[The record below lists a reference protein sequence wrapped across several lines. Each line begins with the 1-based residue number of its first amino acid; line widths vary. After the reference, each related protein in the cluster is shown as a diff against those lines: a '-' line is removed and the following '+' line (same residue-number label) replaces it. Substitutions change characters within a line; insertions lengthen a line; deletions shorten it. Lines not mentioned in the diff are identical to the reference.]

1 MTLEP
6 KKALL
11 KALLAPD
18 AVAIIGASDDPK
30 RLTSRP
36 MRFLAQHGYRGRV
49 YPINPRRDTVLGAKA
64 YRRLADLPETVEHA
78 YILLDTD
85 LAISALKD
93 CAEAG
98 VRVVS
103 MLADGFAEAG
113 EEGRAKQE
121 ALVRIADDAGVF
133 LVGPNSTGI
142 VGTHAG
148 FSCTTNAAFAVP
160 ALRPGRYAALSQS
173 GSVIGTLLSRG
184 AGLGIDFSA
193 LISVGNEAQAGL
205 GTFGELLADD
215 PLTDGFMLFMETIR
229 DRAKLAHFA
238 RKARSLNKP
247 VVAYMIGRSDEGRS
261 LSVSHTGALTGGF
274 AAVDSF
280 LKSIGI
286 RRVETFEALLET
298 PRALRL
304 APQLRGRPRTVTAV
318 STTGGGG
325 AMVVDQI
332 AARGVAI
339 SALSPESRRT
349 LEAHDIPLG
358 HGKLVDVTL
367 AGTRYEA
374 LKRVVS
380 TIIEDPAT
388 GALVMAIGSSAQFNP
403 ELSIQ
408 PIIDAVKE
416 ATPSAAPVL
425 AFPLPHADRSLA
437 MLSEGGVPSFRSVES
452 CAEAVA
458 LLLTDD
464 IDVVPGVHEQ
474 LPATVAARFDACGTG
489 VLDETQSSQIFAD
502 LGIAGPRHVVLAP
515 NDDIPVDL
523 PFAYPVVAKL
533 ISPDLPH
540 KTEAG
545 AVAIGIKDRAAL
557 AKAIGAMRA
566 SASSHAPGYRLA
578 GVLIQE
584 MVSGLCEALIG
595 FTRDPLAGPVV
606 TVAMGGIFT
615 EIYSDAVCGPA
626 PLSRDD
632 AARMIAAIR
641 GFALLRGYRGKPKGD
656 LDALADAV
664 RRVSLLAAAP
674 NVAEAEINPVIV
686 HEEGRGVTMLDALVR
701 LS

>member
-1 MTLEP
+1 MTTD
-6 KKALL
+6 AQQSLL
-11 KALLAPD
+11 KALLAPSS
-18 AVAIIGASDDPK
+18 VAIIGASDDPK

-49 YPINPRRDTVLGAKA
+49 YPINPRRDTVLGVRAYKA
-64 YRRLADLPETVEHA
+64 LADLPETVEHA

-85 LAISALKD
+85 LAMRALED
-93 CAEAG
+93 CARAG

-113 EEGRAKQE
+113 EDGRGKQA
-121 ALVRIADDAGVF
+121 ALVKLANAAGIL
-133 LVGPNSTGI
+133 LVGPNSTGV
-142 VGTHAG
+142 VGTHAR

-160 ALRPGRYAALSQS
+160 ALHPGRYAALSQS

-184 AGLGIDFSA
+184 QGLGIDFSA

-215 PLTDGFMLFMETIR
+215 PSTDGFMLFMETIR
-229 DRAKLAHFA
+229 DRDKLAHFA
-238 RKARSLNKP
+238 RRARSLNKP

-286 RRVETFEALLET
+286 RRVETFEALLEA

-304 APQLRGRPRTVTAV
+304 VPQMRGRPRTVTAV

-339 SALSPESRRT
+339 SALSPESRQA

-416 ATPSAAPVL
+416 ASPTSAPVL
-425 AFPLPHADRSLA
+425 AFPLPHAERSLA
-437 MLSEGGVPSFRSVES
+437 MLSEGGVPNFRSVES
-452 CAEAVA
+452 CAETVA
-458 LLLTDD
+458 LLLTDESD
-464 IDVVPGVHEQ
+464 MAPGAHEA
-474 LPATVAARFDACGTG
+474 LPAAVASLLATSEAG
-489 VLDETQSSQIFAD
+489 VLDETQSSQIFAG
-502 LGIAGPRHVVLAP
+502 LGIARPHQVVLNP
-515 NDDIPVDL
+515 NDEIPVNL
-523 PFAYPVVAKL
+523 PLAYPVVAKL

-545 AVAIGIKDRAAL
+545 AVAVGIKDRAAL
-557 AKAIGAMRA
+557 TEAVARMRTSA
-566 SASSHAPGYRLA
+566 SAHAPGYCLT

-584 MVSGLCEALIG
+584 MVTGLCEALIG

-606 TVAMGGIFT
+606 TVAMGGVFT
-615 EIYSDAVCGPA
+615 EIYADAVCAPA
-626 PLSRDD
+626 PVSY
-632 AARMIAAIR
+632 AAAQRMITTIKGFTVLR
-641 GFALLRGYRGKPKGD
+641 GFRGKPKGD
-656 LDALADAV
+656 INALAQAIA
-664 RRVSLLAAAP
+664 RVSLLALAP
-674 NVAEAEINPVIV
+674 NVAEAEINPVAV
-686 HEEGRGVTMLDALVR
+686 LEEGKGITMLDALVR
-701 LS
+701 LN